1 MNSLIPVLEAIVS
14 FIEEGVLITDT
25 AGEVVYQNPAAG
37 ALLGFLPNEPVR
49 DIRDL
54 RGLNLAQAL
63 MRAAVAAGEMD
74 DDGRPTGAF
83 MRIAE
88 RLEIDGECRYLEFH
102 SG

>member
-25 AGEVVYQNPAAG
+25 TGEVVYQNPAAG

-54 RGLNLAQAL
+54 HGLICMASIW
-63 MRAAVAAGEMD
+63 RK
-74 DDGRPTGAF
+74 P
-83 MRIAE
+83 
-88 RLEIDGECRYLEFH
+88 
-102 SG
+102 